1 MLMETIQKVI
11 ELLSKKYKARISILS
26 NNLDGRFNSM
36 LDTKNGTMFSVSFDS
51 LYVFK
56 DSNNNF
62 WSTTPRSFVYNDKKY
77 YPKAGQEYTRHDG
90 IKYTFTTREEV
101 LEKAMA
107 YFEKFIDPNYGIK
120 IVNQKLFFYEG
131 RDKTEVLNLQKFKSR
146 LFGKIDT
153 YISFN

>member
-1 MLMETIQKVI
+1 MQTIQKVI
-11 ELLSKKYKARISILS
+11 ELLSQKYKSRISILN
-26 NNLDGRFNSM
+26 NNLDGRFSSI

-56 DSNNNF
+56 DSDNNF
-62 WSTTPRSFVYNDKKY
+62 WSTTPRSFIYNDKKY
-77 YPKAGQEYTRHDG
+77 YPKAGEEYTRKDG
-90 IKYTFTTREEV
+90 IKYIFTTREEV
-101 LEKAMA
+101 LEKAAA
-107 YFEKFIDPNYGIK
+107 YFGKFIDSNYGIK

-131 RDKTEVLNLQKFKSR
+131 RDKTEKIDLNHQKFKSK